1 MRGIIIGHRGLPDD
15 MLGNNFTK
23 KNVMNNDLNEI
34 EILDVESEV
43 YVIGADESDVMIL
56 ENEDAYVVE
65 MDGYVVD
72 LTDMGEVADVIS
84 DDMANDLV

>member
-1 MRGIIIGHRGLPDD
+1 
-15 MLGNNFTK
+15 
-23 KNVMNNDLNEI
+23 MNNDLNEI

-43 YVIGADESDVMIL
+43 YVIGADESDMMIL

-65 MDGYVVD
+65 MDDYVVE

-84 DDMANDLV
+84 DDMANDIV